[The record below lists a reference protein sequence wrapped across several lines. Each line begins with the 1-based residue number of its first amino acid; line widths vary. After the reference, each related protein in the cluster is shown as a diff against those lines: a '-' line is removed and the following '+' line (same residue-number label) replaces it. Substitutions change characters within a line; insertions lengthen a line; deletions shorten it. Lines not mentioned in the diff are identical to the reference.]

1 MRIGARLR
9 VQARGSIVCNL
20 PAAGYEGLWGSYPA
34 KRRVLSPRLCVCTA
48 ALLWD
53 DEILARLQVSGK
65 GVKE

>member
-1 MRIGARLR
+1 MRVRAR
-9 VQARGSIVCNL
+9 VTVVVGNIS
-20 PAAGYEGLWGSYPA
+20 AAGHEGLWGSYPA
-34 KRRVLSPRLCVCTA
+34 KKWVISPRMCVCTA